1 MTVTGSTR
9 RQDAF
14 DRARIYLTSD
24 LRADLIAGFTTA
36 VVLIPQGM
44 AYAVLAGLP
53 PIYGLYASILPLLG
67 YAMAGSSRQLAVG
80 PVATDSLLV
89 ATSLAGVAAAGSP
102 AYVEAAVALAVM
114 VGAIQLIFA
123 FLRAGFVADVL
134 SMPVI
139 GGFSSAVAL
148 IIASTQI
155 PSLLGIATP
164 RSSNITET
172 LHAVGLRL
180 EMAHAPPALNGL
192 VAHAAMLVARRFA
205 PHWPRAL
212 LVSAVATLVVAAGGM
227 EHTGVA
233 VVGPLTSGLPDLK
246 FTVPSVGTMEALA
259 PSAFTLA
266 LVGFVEAIAVAKRYA
281 SAHQYA
287 IDPNRE
293 LLGLGLANLAGS
305 VSGAFPVSA
314 GFSRTAVNDDAGAR
328 TRWASVFTAGTV
340 ALTLLFLLPCFHHL
354 PVSALAAIVLAAVVG
369 LVDVKYPRSL
379 WRSHRGDFGTWGIT
393 FAATLAFGI
402 GAGLLTGLL
411 SSFLTPLF
419 RSSQSALAGE
429 RV

>member
-1 MTVTGSTR
+1 MKDPSRRRVTI
-9 RQDAF
+9 

-24 LRADLIAGFTTA
+24 LRPDLIAGLTTA

-44 AYAVLAGLP
+44 AYAMLAGLP

-67 YAMAGSSRQLAVG
+67 YAIAGSSRQLAVG

-102 AYVEAAVALAVM
+102 TYVEAAVALAVM

-123 FLRAGFVADVL
+123 ILRAGFVADAL

-148 IIASTQI
+148 IIGSTQL
-155 PSLLGIATP
+155 PSLLGIDIP
-164 RSSNITET
+164 RSSNIVET

-180 EMAHAPPALNGL
+180 GKAHVPTALIGL
-192 VAHAAMLVARRFA
+192 VSLTALLVARRFA
-205 PHWPRAL
+205 PRWPRAL
-212 LVSAVATLVVAAGGM
+212 LVSVVATLFVAAGGM

-233 VVGPLTSGLPDLK
+233 VVGPLSSGFPELK
-246 FTVPSVGTMEALA
+246 LTVPSLRTIESLA
-259 PSAFTLA
+259 PSALTLA

-281 SAHQYA
+281 SAHRYT

-293 LLGLGLANLAGS
+293 LLGLALANLAGS

-328 TRWASVFTAGTV
+328 TRWASVFTAGAV
-340 ALTLLFLLPCFHHL
+340 ALTLLFLMPCFHHL
-354 PVSALAAIVLAAVVG
+354 PVSALAAIVLAAVGG
-369 LVDVKYPRSL
+369 LVDVKYPHSL
-379 WRSHRGDFGTWGIT
+379 WRNHRVDFGTWGIT
-393 FAATLAFGI
+393 FGATLAFGI
-402 GAGLLTGLL
+402 RAGLLAGVL

-419 RSSQSALAGE
+419 RSSRSAWAGE
-429 RV
+429 RA